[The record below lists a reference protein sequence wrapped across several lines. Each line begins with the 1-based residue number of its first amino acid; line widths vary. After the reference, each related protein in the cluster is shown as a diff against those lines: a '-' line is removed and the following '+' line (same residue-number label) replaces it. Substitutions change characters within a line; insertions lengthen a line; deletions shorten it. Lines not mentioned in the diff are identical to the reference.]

1 MAQLEDL
8 NGIVLG
14 HGGRDDDVF
23 GRRNKDLVSAAQQLA
38 CQRAFRV
45 ASEIVQEQGLLG
57 LYQGLSSVIL
67 KHL

>member
-8 NGIVLG
+8 NGVVLG

-23 GRRNKDLVSAAQQLA
+23 NRSNKDVVSAAQQLA
-38 CQRAFRV
+38 GHRTFRV
-45 ASEIVQEQGLLG
+45 ASEIVREQGLLG